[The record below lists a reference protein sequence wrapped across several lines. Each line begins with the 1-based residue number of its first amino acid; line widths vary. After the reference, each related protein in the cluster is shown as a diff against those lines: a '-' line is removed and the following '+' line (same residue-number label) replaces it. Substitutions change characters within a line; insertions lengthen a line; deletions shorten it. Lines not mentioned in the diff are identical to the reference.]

1 MSPTITNFD
10 PLLYE
15 IGRDAVFGMCIMAI
29 VLIFNG
35 LCFTQVLFFYRRKTS
50 HLVETS
56 VVRITLYF
64 VAAVLALVA
73 SQMVSI
79 MIWGTALFKYDLIQT
94 PSLASLFSG
103 SCYTTIGVFSDLL
116 PAGWK
121 SIAFYIAFSGLFSFA
136 WATSIMMSMVESLTK
151 AWDKTA
157 RKQKQQN

>member
-1 MSPTITNFD
+1 M
-10 PLLYE
+10 
-15 IGRDAVFGMCIMAI
+15 GRDAVFGMCIMAL

-35 LCFTQVLFFYRRKTS
+35 LCFTQVLFFYRRRTA

-73 SQMVSI
+73 SQMIAI
-79 MIWGTALFKYDLIQT
+79 MIWGTALFKYELIQT
-94 PSLASLFSG
+94 PSLAILFSG
-103 SCYTTIGVFSDLL
+103 SCYPTIGVFSDLL

>member
-1 MSPTITNFD
+1 MTNMD

-15 IGRDAVFGMCIMAI
+15 IGRDALFGMCIMAV

-35 LCFTQVLFFYRRKTS
+35 LCFTQVLFFYRRKTA

-73 SQMVSI
+73 SQMISI
-79 MIWGTALFKYDLIQT
+79 MIWGIALFKSDLIQT
-94 PSLASLFSG
+94 PSLAILFSG
-103 SCYTTIGVFSDLL
+103 SCYTTIGVFSDML

-157 RKQKQQN
+157 RKQK

>member
-1 MSPTITNFD
+1 MTNMD

-15 IGRDAVFGMCIMAI
+15 IGRDALFGMCIMAV

-35 LCFTQVLFFYRRKTS
+35 LCFTQVLFFYRRKTA

-56 VVRITLYF
+56 VVRVTLYF

-73 SQMVSI
+73 SQMISI
-79 MIWGTALFKYDLIQT
+79 MIWGIALFKSDLIQT
-94 PSLASLFSG
+94 PSLAILFSG
-103 SCYTTIGVFSDLL
+103 SCYTTIGVFSDML

-157 RKQKQQN
+157 RKQK